1 MPVDTPV
8 DTPSHTPM
16 DPPVDDA
23 SAYAALLGGF
33 RLTVRGRPVTAW
45 RAGKSQALFQYLVL
59 HRDRPVHRDR
69 LRAELWPH
77 LVPPAGATSVK
88 AAVHGVRR
96 VLRPLARGAAPVELR
111 LTRDGYLLTGD
122 GLRTDVDDFL
132 RAVRAG
138 DTARHAR
145 DFDAAAEHYRRAL
158 REYRGT
164 LLPAEDAPWVLDH
177 RERLRSAALRAVRFL
192 IERARGASD
201 QWAVI
206 EWSER
211 ALDIDP
217 YDWMAYQELVEAYRQ
232 LGLSAQADRW
242 NNLSELRMAD
252 V

>member
-158 REYRGT
+158 REIAARCCPRRTRRGFST
-164 LLPAEDAPWVLDH
+164 IGSG
-177 RERLRSAALRAVRFL
+177 SAARLCVR
-192 IERARGASD
+192 RVSSSNVPAAPPTSGRSSNGQNAR
-201 QWAVI
+201 
-206 EWSER
+206 
-211 ALDIDP
+211 
-217 YDWMAYQELVEAYRQ
+217 
-232 LGLSAQADRW
+232 
-242 NNLSELRMAD
+242 
-252 V
+252 